1 MSISRSPF
9 SGRAS
14 RCICLFELQSRPS
27 CVTAYCKHLAVRNLL
42 LCLLTGGFYT
52 GKKTEYD
59 RNCLCVCIRDVH
71 NAVRPSSP
79 LFRRE
84 HARTKQLLFC
94 FPLFNCSRYSDRSK
108 PKGLHWH
115 GQYTPG
121 GKQTLVSFICGCNG
135 SITHL

>member
-9 SGRAS
+9 SAGAS

-42 LCLLTGGFYT
+42 LCLLTGGFHT

-59 RNCLCVCIRDVH
+59 RNCLCVCVRDVH

-79 LFRRE
+79 LSQK
-84 HARTKQLLFC
+84 RTCTHETVAVLLSTLQLFKVL
-94 FPLFNCSRYSDRSK
+94 R
-108 PKGLHWH
+108 
-115 GQYTPG
+115 QE
-121 GKQTLVSFICGCNG
+121 
-135 SITHL
+135 